1 VIEEIMSFVV
11 QGGSAY
17 LLFSSSTVNIG
28 QEMVV
33 GGLFIHIIMSGLFA
47 LPAAIFQVYHR
58 PSLLSG
64 IFSDSSP
71 FPVETSLQPYSR
83 LLQARYSVEEESTH
97 ALRVSGL
104 FMIHQFS
111 ELSNT

>member
-1 VIEEIMSFVV
+1 MSFVV

-47 LPAAIFQVYHR
+47 LPAAIFQLRLRFNPTPDFYMPDIPWR
-58 PSLLSG
+58 KSLHMLYG
-64 IFSDSSP
+64 
-71 FPVETSLQPYSR
+71 
-83 LLQARYSVEEESTH
+83 SVACS
-97 ALRVSGL
+97 
-104 FMIHQFS
+104 
-111 ELSNT
+111 